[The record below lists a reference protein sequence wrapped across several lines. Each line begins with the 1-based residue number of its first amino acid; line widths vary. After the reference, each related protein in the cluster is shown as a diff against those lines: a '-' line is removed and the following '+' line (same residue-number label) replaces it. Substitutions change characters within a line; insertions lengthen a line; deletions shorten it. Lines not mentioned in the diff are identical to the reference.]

1 MEKRKRRAKIR
12 IMLDIFNGPIWMSD
26 PDTGFPDTGIEVVD
40 NDELIRK
47 LNYEIG

>member
-1 MEKRKRRAKIR
+1 
-12 IMLDIFNGPIWMSD
+12 MLDIFNGPIWMSD